1 MLWHMTGNLNC
12 NLELLRLLLPGLLE
26 SQMSL
31 RRMGAGTFTLG
42 YFTLGRFTPRFYFLR
57 TFSTQE
63 IFICGHITLTF
74 FHLWNKSS

>member
-31 RRMGAGTFTLG
+31 RRMESLP
-42 YFTLGRFTPRFYFLR
+42 LDK
-57 TFSTQE
+57 Q
-63 IFICGHITLTF
+63 F
-74 FHLWNKSS
+74 FKK